1 MSINVWDFTSV
12 PVKVSVQPFG
22 AVLAIEAE
30 QCVVNAAIKW
40 LGDWYKDK
48 ESKRIKSSDGVII
61 FNDCLLACASWKVRG
76 GSRWCNVCC

>member
-1 MSINVWDFTSV
+1 M
-12 PVKVSVQPFG
+12 
-22 AVLAIEAE
+22 LAIEAE

-61 FNDCLLACASWKVRG
+61 FNDCLLACASWKIRG
-76 GSRWCNVCC
+76 VLGGAMCVAKLLVLGNRTMT